1 MNIPFKVDLKDKV
14 AAVTGAGG
22 VLMREFA
29 AALAECGAKVALLDI
44 NEEAAQEV
52 AAAIGGNAWR

>member
-22 VLMREFA
+22 VRS
-29 AALAECGAKVALLDI
+29 K
-44 NEEAAQEV
+44 
-52 AAAIGGNAWR
+52 GGSVGY

>member
-1 MNIPFKVDLKDKV
+1 MNIPFRVDLKDKV

-29 AALAECGAKVALLDI
+29 AALAGVRSK
-44 NEEAAQEV
+44 
-52 AAAIGGNAWR
+52 GGSVGY